1 MCLAEFSPYVFLRII
16 DERYNVIFRV
26 HLCVFLKIVVDPF
39 GEQLECSLGSK
50 RDLRELFS
58 KDAGEGGIHFGN
70 GRPVA
75 VEFHDAAAEIG

>member
-16 DERYNVIFRV
+16 DEGYNVIFGI

-39 GEQLECSLGSK
+39 SEQLECSLGSK
-50 RDLRELFS
+50 RDLWELFS
-58 KDAGEGGIHFGN
+58 EDAGEGGIQFRR

-75 VEFHDAAAEIG
+75 VEFHDAAAKIG